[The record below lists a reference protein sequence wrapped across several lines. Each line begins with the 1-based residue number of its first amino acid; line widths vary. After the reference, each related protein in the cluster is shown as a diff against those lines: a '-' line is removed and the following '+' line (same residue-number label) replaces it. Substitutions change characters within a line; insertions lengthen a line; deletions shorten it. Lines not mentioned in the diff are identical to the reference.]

1 MMSVLIGVVSALLI
15 VALVVV
21 VVLRLQCGK
30 HDERRKR
37 HKNGVV
43 STSNTEHRGSISG
56 PTLSD
61 KTGRYS
67 FSPHLILS
75 PKKKKSLNATGY
87 YKFHLFYRE

>member
-1 MMSVLIGVVSALLI
+1 MMSVLIGVASALVI

-21 VVLRLQCGK
+21 VVLRLQCGR

-43 STSNTEHRGSISG
+43 STSTTEHRGSVSG

-61 KTGRYS
+61 KTGNLLL
-67 FSPHLILS
+67 HLPNVGLS
-75 PKKKKSLNATGY
+75 VIRNLSKS
-87 YKFHLFYRE
+87 